1 MAVIQIK
8 DANNKEFSVDD
19 TKIFDING
27 DIGENES
34 RNVSDSLRNRIHVQ
48 NDVKYVNANGETIDA
63 NQLLRDSASGKVNI
77 MALDVETEA
86 THSGKNHNYCIYYED
101 SMEKDAESFTNPF
114 NKPMLKNHD
123 SYSEPLGRIK
133 QSWFG
138 PSQLTDERSAIHLK
152 TRVTDKDA
160 IEKFLDGRY
169 GTVSIGGSMGTVTC
183 NVCGKTILKDGKFK
197 FCGHWKGETYKDQVC
212 YWGARDIEYHE
223 VSTVNNPAD
232 DFAQVVKVTVITD
245 EDKEK
250 NDDNNNKGG
259 VGDMGAK
266 NTQNSSQSDQRNKLI
281 AMIDEL
287 LGNSDTQTKDSKTD
301 SSATQNQDNTDTNN
315 DNKDNDGIATDSNTD
330 DMKKQLEDAN
340 KKIAD
345 LEKQLTDANKAKEEA
360 ETKLADAEK
369 EKEEAIQ
376 DSIAMKDQCIELAL
390 ANKKLIADQIIELE
404 ISQKKLE
411 DSKASERQKELVS
424 QSMKDLQA
432 TLDSVKKNET
442 LTTTDST
449 QRQPAQAQ
457 NPTLANAG
465 EQNSTVTDAN
475 GNPVGSKTDDSVNKK
490 AKVEDSN
497 KKKSIDDYTNDIIKK
512 ISKR

>member
-19 TKIFDING
+19 AKIFDFNG
-27 DIGENES
+27 DMGEGEN
-34 RNVSDSLRNRIHVQ
+34 RNITDSMRNRIRVV
-48 NDVKYVNANGETIDA
+48 NDVQYVNAKGEAIDA
-63 NQLLRDSASGKVNI
+63 NQILRDSAAGKVNI
-77 MALDVETEA
+77 IALDVETEA

-138 PSQLTDERSAIHLK
+138 PSKLTDERSAIHLK

-183 NVCGKTILKDGKFK
+183 NICGKTILKDGKFK
-197 FCGHWKGETYKDQVC
+197 FCGHWRGETYKDQVC

-245 EDKEK
+245 EDKE
-250 NDDNNNKGG
+250 NNQDKKEG
-259 VGDMGAK
+259 VGDMAGT
-266 NTQNSSQSDQRNKLI
+266 NNQSSSTNDQRNKLV

-287 LGNSDTQTKDSKTD
+287 LGNPTAQTTDADTSTTNAPVQEDNNSQP
-301 SSATQNQDNTDTNN
+301 ATVDN
-315 DNKDNDGIATDSNTD
+315 NTD
-330 DMKKQLEDAN
+330 DVSKQLEDAN
-340 KKIAD
+340 QKITE
-345 LEKQLTDANKAKEEA
+345 LEQQLADANKAKEEA

-369 EKEEAIQ
+369 AKEEAIQ

-390 ANKKLIADQIIELE
+390 ANKRLIADQIIELE
-404 ISQKKLE
+404 VSQKKLE
-411 DSKASERQKELVS
+411 DSKVSDRQKELIS
-424 QSMKDLQA
+424 QSMKELQDA
-432 TLDSVKKNET
+432 LDSIKNET
-442 LTTTDST
+442 STTTDS
-449 QRQPAQAQ
+449 QREMGKVD
-457 NPTLANAG
+457 NPTLANVG
-465 EQNSTVTDAN
+465 EQNSIVTDAS
-475 GNPVGSKTDDSVNKK
+475 GNPIDSKTENSGQ

-497 KKKSIDDYTNDIIKK
+497 KKKSVDDYAKAMVEK

>member
-19 TKIFDING
+19 TKIFDFNG
-27 DIGENES
+27 DMGEGES
-34 RNVSDSLRNRIHVQ
+34 RNINDSLRNRVHVV
-48 NDVKYVNANGETIDA
+48 NDVQYVNSKGEVIDA
-63 NQLLRDSASGKVNI
+63 NQILRDSAAGKVNI
-77 MALDVETEA
+77 IALDVETEA

-101 SMEKDAESFTNPF
+101 SMEKDAESFVNPF

-138 PSQLTDERSAIHLK
+138 PSKLTDERSAIHLK

-183 NVCGKTILKDGKFK
+183 NICGKTILKDGKFK
-197 FCGHWKGETYKDQVC
+197 FCGHWRGESYKDQVC

-245 EDKEK
+245 EDKEE
-250 NDDNNNKGG
+250 NNDNNKEG
-259 VGDMGAK
+259 VGDMGAT
-266 NTQNSSQSDQRNKLI
+266 NNQSSQSSNDQRNKLV

-287 LGNSDTQTKDSKTD
+287 LGNPTTKTTDATSTPSSDT
-301 SSATQNQDNTDTNN
+301 ATNN
-315 DNKDNDGIATDSNTD
+315 DNGTSAVANDGENKDVS
-330 DMKKQLEDAN
+330 KQLEDAN
-340 KKIAD
+340 QKITD
-345 LEKQLTDANKAKEEA
+345 LENQLADANKAKEEA
-360 ETKLADAEK
+360 ESKLADAEK

-390 ANKKLIADQIIELE
+390 ANKKIIADQIVELE
-404 ISQKKLE
+404 IFQKKLE
-411 DSKASERQKELVS
+411 DAKSSERHKELIS
-424 QSMKDLQA
+424 LSMKDLQA

-442 LTTTDST
+442 STTDS
-449 QRQPAQAQ
+449 QRQPAKAQ

-475 GNPVGSKTDDSVNKK
+475 GNPVGSKTEDSDKAK

-497 KKKSIDDYTNDIIKK
+497 KKKSVDDYANDIIKK

>member
-8 DANNKEFSVDD
+8 DANNKEFSIDD

-34 RNVSDSLRNRIHVQ
+34 RNISDSLRNRVHVQ
-48 NDVKYVNANGETIDA
+48 NDVQYVNANGEVIDA

-77 MALDVETEA
+77 IALDVETEA

-169 GTVSIGGSMGTVTC
+169 STVSIGGSMGTVTC
-183 NVCGKTILKDGKFK
+183 NICGKTILKDGKFK

-223 VSTVNNPAD
+223 LSTVNNPAD

-250 NDDNNNKGG
+250 NDDNNKGG
-259 VGDMGAK
+259 VGDMGEK
-266 NTQNSSQSDQRNKLI
+266 NTQNNSQSDQRNKLV

-287 LGNSDTQTKDSKTD
+287 LGNSDTKTED
-301 SSATQNQDNTDTNN
+301 SSTSTTNSSSVQQNDNDNTGTVTDNN
-315 DNKDNDGIATDSNTD
+315 TSDVN
-330 DMKKQLEDAN
+330 KQLEDAN
-340 KKIAD
+340 QKITD

-360 ETKLADAEK
+360 EAKLADAEK
-369 EKEEAIQ
+369 EKEEAVQ

-404 ISQKKLE
+404 IAQKKLE
-411 DSKASERQKELVS
+411 DSKTSERQKELVS

-442 LTTTDST
+442 STATDSI
-449 QRQPAQAQ
+449 QRQQAQAQ

-475 GNPVGSKTDDSVNKK
+475 GNPVGSKTDGSVNQK

>member
-19 TKIFDING
+19 TKIFDFNG
-27 DIGENES
+27 DMGEGES
-34 RNVSDSLRNRIHVQ
+34 RNINDSLRNRVHVQ
-48 NDVKYVNANGETIDA
+48 NDVQYVNSKGEVIDA

-77 MALDVETEA
+77 IALDVETEA

-101 SMEKDAESFTNPF
+101 SMEKDAESFINPF
-114 NKPMLKNHD
+114 NKPMLKNHN

-138 PSQLTDERSAIHLK
+138 PSKLTDERSAIHLK

-183 NVCGKTILKDGKFK
+183 NICGKTILKDGKFK
-197 FCGHWKGETYKDQVC
+197 FCGHWRGETYKDQVC

-245 EDKEK
+245 EDKEE
-250 NDDNNNKGG
+250 NNDNNKEG
-259 VGDMGAK
+259 VGDMGA
-266 NTQNSSQSDQRNKLI
+266 TQNQSSQSSNDQRNKLV

-287 LGNSDTQTKDSKTD
+287 LGKSKTTD
-301 SSATQNQDNTDTNN
+301 STATPSATENQDNNNTDNSATTD
-315 DNKDNDGIATDSNTD
+315 DNKDDVT
-330 DMKKQLEDAN
+330 KQLEDAN
-340 KKIAD
+340 QKIAD
-345 LEKQLTDANKAKEEA
+345 LEKQLADANKAKEEA
-360 ETKLADAEK
+360 EAKLADAEK
-369 EKEEAIQ
+369 EKEEAVQ

-390 ANKKLIADQIIELE
+390 ANKKIIADQIVELE

-411 DSKASERQKELVS
+411 DSKSSERHKELIS

-432 TLDSVKKNET
+432 TLDSIKKNET
-442 LTTTDST
+442 STTDS
-449 QRQPAQAQ
+449 QRQPATVQ

-475 GNPVGSKTDDSVNKK
+475 GNPIGSKTEDSNSK
-490 AKVEDSN
+490 ANVEDSN
-497 KKKSIDDYTNDIIKK
+497 KKKSVDDYANDIIKK

>member
-19 TKIFDING
+19 TKIFDFNG
-27 DIGENES
+27 DMGEGEN
-34 RNVSDSLRNRIHVQ
+34 RNINDSLRNRVHVQ
-48 NDVKYVNANGETIDA
+48 NDVQYVNSKGEVIDA

-77 MALDVETEA
+77 IALDVETEA

-101 SMEKDAESFTNPF
+101 SMEKDAESFINPF
-114 NKPMLKNHD
+114 NKPMLKNHN

-138 PSQLTDERSAIHLK
+138 PSKLTDERSAIHLK

-183 NVCGKTILKDGKFK
+183 NICGKTILKDGKFK
-197 FCGHWKGETYKDQVC
+197 FCGHWRGETYKDQVC

-245 EDKEK
+245 EDKEE
-250 NDDNNNKGG
+250 NNDNNKEG
-259 VGDMGAK
+259 VGDMGA
-266 NTQNSSQSDQRNKLI
+266 TQNQSSQSSNDQRNKLV

-287 LGNSDTQTKDSKTD
+287 LGNPTSKTTD
-301 SSATQNQDNTDTNN
+301 STATPSTTENQDNNNTDNSTTT
-315 DNKDNDGIATDSNTD
+315 DGNKDDVT
-330 DMKKQLEDAN
+330 KQLEDAN
-340 KKIAD
+340 QKIAD
-345 LEKQLTDANKAKEEA
+345 LEKQLADTNKAKEEA

-390 ANKKLIADQIIELE
+390 ANKKIIADQIVELE

-411 DSKASERQKELVS
+411 DSKSSERHKELIS

-432 TLDSVKKNET
+432 TLDSIKKNET
-442 LTTTDST
+442 STTDS
-449 QRQPAQAQ
+449 QRQPATVQ

-475 GNPVGSKTDDSVNKK
+475 GNPIGSKTEDSNSK
-490 AKVEDSN
+490 ANVEDSN
-497 KKKSIDDYTNDIIKK
+497 KKKSVDDYANDIIKK

>member
-19 TKIFDING
+19 TKIFDFNG
-27 DIGENES
+27 DMGEGES
-34 RNVSDSLRNRIHVQ
+34 RNISDSLKNRVHVQ
-48 NDVKYVNANGETIDA
+48 NDVQYVNSKGEVIDA

-77 MALDVETEA
+77 IALDVETEA

-101 SMEKDAESFTNPF
+101 SMEKDAESFVNPF
-114 NKPMLKNHD
+114 NKPMLKNHN

-138 PSQLTDERSAIHLK
+138 PSKLTDERSAIHLK

-183 NVCGKTILKDGKFK
+183 NICGKTILKDGKFK
-197 FCGHWKGETYKDQVC
+197 FCGHWRGETYKDQVC

-245 EDKEK
+245 EDKEE
-250 NDDNNNKGG
+250 NNDNNKEG
-259 VGDMGAK
+259 VGDMGA
-266 NTQNSSQSDQRNKLI
+266 TQNQSSQSSNDQRNKLV

-287 LGNSDTQTKDSKTD
+287 LGNPTSKTTD
-301 SSATQNQDNTDTNN
+301 STATPSTTENQDNNNTDNSTTT
-315 DNKDNDGIATDSNTD
+315 DGNKDDVT
-330 DMKKQLEDAN
+330 KQLEDAN
-340 KKIAD
+340 QKIAD
-345 LEKQLTDANKAKEEA
+345 LEKQLADTNKAKEEA

-390 ANKKLIADQIIELE
+390 ANKKIIADQIVELE

-411 DSKASERQKELVS
+411 DSKSSERHKELIS

-442 LTTTDST
+442 STADS
-449 QRQPAQAQ
+449 QRQPATVQ

-475 GNPVGSKTDDSVNKK
+475 GNPIGSKTEDSNSK
-490 AKVEDSN
+490 ANVEDSN
-497 KKKSIDDYTNDIIKK
+497 KKKSVDDYANDIIKK

>member
-1 MAVIQIK
+1 MAMIQIK
-8 DANNKEFSVDD
+8 DANNKEFAVDD
-19 TKIFDING
+19 TKIFDFNG
-27 DIGENES
+27 DMGEGES
-34 RNVSDSLRNRIHVQ
+34 RNIADSMRNRVHVQ
-48 NDVKYVNANGETIDA
+48 NDVQYVNAKGEVIDA
-63 NQLLRDSASGKVNI
+63 NQVLRDAASGKVNI
-77 MALDVETEA
+77 VALDVETEA

-101 SMEKDAESFTNPF
+101 SMEKDAESFINPF

-123 SYSEPLGRIK
+123 SYSEPLGRIR

-138 PSQLTDERSAIHLK
+138 PSKLTDERSAIHLK

-183 NVCGKTILKDGKFK
+183 NICGKTILKDGKFK
-197 FCGHWKGETYKDQVC
+197 FCGHWRGETYKDQVC

-245 EDKEK
+245 EDKET
-250 NDDNNNKGG
+250 NNDNNNKEG
-259 VGDMGAK
+259 VGDMGG
-266 NTQNSSQSDQRNKLI
+266 QNNQGSQSSNDQRNKLV

-287 LGNSDTQTKDSKTD
+287 LGNPTAPQATD
-301 SSATQNQDNTDTNN
+301 ANTATNPEAAQDNKPESTASDNN
-315 DNKDNDGIATDSNTD
+315 AD
-330 DMKKQLEDAN
+330 DVTKQLEDAN
-340 KKIAD
+340 QKIAD
-345 LEKQLTDANKAKEEA
+345 LEKQLEDANKAKEEA
-360 ETKLADAEK
+360 ENKLADAEK
-369 EKEEAIQ
+369 AKEEAIN

-404 ISQKKLE
+404 ISKKKLE
-411 DSKASERQKELVS
+411 DSKASERQKELIG
-424 QSMKDLQA
+424 QSMKDLQS
-432 TLDSVKKNET
+432 TLDSIKSET
-442 LTTTDST
+442 SATDSV
-449 QRQPAQAQ
+449 QRQTAQAQ

-465 EQNSTVTDAN
+465 EKNSTVTDAN
-475 GNPVGSKTDDSVNKK
+475 GKPVESKVDDSSK

-497 KKKSIDDYTNDIIKK
+497 KKKSINDYTNSIIEK